1 MSNSE
6 MRSVPGDAS
15 GCGRAPL
22 VDAITMFLVREHA
35 SRIDEIRACLEQ
47 ALDEAGPDAFVELGD
62 HLARAGSDWDYFP
75 RDPLARRIHH
85 ALADPVLQHPPQLVG
100 LEYLDIVAGKP
111 VVMFPNH
118 LSYSDAN
125 VLDVLLQRAGASALT
140 DRLTV
145 IAGPKV
151 YSSVRRRFSSL
162 CFGTIKVPQSTTR
175 SSDEA
180 VMTARDVAHAA
191 QRALQ
196 VARDRLRLGEALLV
210 FAEGNR
216 SRSGQLQPLLPGV
229 ARYLDSPGTWVLPVG
244 IVGTE
249 RLFPVGDDSLYSGL
263 ISLTIGRPVLA
274 STLRERARRDRRIIM
289 DSIGFAI
296 ADLLP
301 HSYRGVYADVSP
313 ELAPAHSLFESV
325 WNASA

>member
-1 MSNSE
+1 MSKLE
-6 MRSVPGDAS
+6 PLPVPGDLRS

-22 VDAITMFLVREHA
+22 VDAITMFLAREHA
-35 SRIDEIRACLEQ
+35 SNINEIRACLEQ
-47 ALDEAGPDAFVELGD
+47 TLDEAGPDAFATLGD
-62 HLARAGSDWDYFP
+62 HLARAGSDWDYYP

-85 ALADPVLQHPPQLVG
+85 ALADPVLQHPPELVG
-100 LEYLDIVAGKP
+100 LEHLEAVEGKP
-111 VVMFPNH
+111 VVMFANH

-125 VLDVLLQRAGASALT
+125 VLDVLLQRAGADALT

-191 QRALQ
+191 HRALR
-196 VARDRLRLGEALLV
+196 VARERLRLGEALLV

-216 SRSGQLQPLLPGV
+216 SRTAQLQPLLPGV

-249 RLFPVGDDSLYSGL
+249 RLFPVDDDSLYSGP
-263 ISLTIGRPVLA
+263 IGLTVGRPMLA
-274 STLRERARRDRRIIM
+274 GALLQGARRNRRVIM

-301 HSYRGVYADVSP
+301 HSYRGAYANVSA
-313 ELAPAHSLFESV
+313 ELADAHSLFIRT
-325 WNASA
+325 WH

>member
-1 MSNSE
+1 MSAPE
-6 MRSVPGDAS
+6 FLPVPGDLRS

-22 VDAITMFLVREHA
+22 VDAITMFLAREHA
-35 SRIDEIRACLEQ
+35 SNINEIRACLEQ
-47 ALDEAGPDAFVELGD
+47 TLDEAGPDAFVTLGD
-62 HLARAGSDWDYFP
+62 RLARAGSDWDYYP

-85 ALADPVLQHPPQLVG
+85 ALADPVLQHPPELVG
-100 LEYLDIVAGKP
+100 LEHLDAVEGQP
-111 VVMFPNH
+111 VVMFANH

-125 VLDVLLQRAGASALT
+125 VLDVLLQRGGADALT

-191 QRALQ
+191 HRALR
-196 VARDRLRLGEALLV
+196 VARERLRLGEALLV

-216 SRSGQLQPLLPGV
+216 SRTAQLQPLLPGV

-249 RLFPVGDDSLYSGL
+249 RLFPVDDDSLYSGHIGL
-263 ISLTIGRPVLA
+263 AIGRPVLA
-274 STLRERARRDRRIIM
+274 GALLEGARRNRRVIM

-301 HSYRGVYADVSP
+301 HSYRGAYATVRP
-313 ELAPAHSLFESV
+313 ELADAHTLFARV
-325 WNASA
+325 WH

>member
-6 MRSVPGDAS
+6 PLPVPGDLGS

-22 VDAITMFLVREHA
+22 VDAITMFLAREHA
-35 SRIDEIRACLEQ
+35 SNIHEIRACLEQ
-47 ALDEAGPDAFVELGD
+47 TLDEAGPDAFVTLAD
-62 HLARAGSDWDYFP
+62 HLARAGSDWDYYP

-85 ALADPVLQHPPQLVG
+85 ALADPVLQHPPELVG
-100 LEYLDIVAGKP
+100 LEHLEAVAGKP
-111 VVMFPNH
+111 VVMIANH

-125 VLDVLLQRAGASALT
+125 VVDVLLQRAGAATLT

-180 VMTARDVAHAA
+180 VMTARDVAFAA
-191 QRALQ
+191 RRALA
-196 VARDRLRLGEALLV
+196 VARERLRLGEALLV

-216 SRSGQLQPLLPGV
+216 SRTAQLQPLLPGV
-229 ARYLDSPGTWVLPVG
+229 ARYLDSPSTWVLPLG

-249 RLFPVGDDSLYSGL
+249 RLFPVGDDSLYSGSIGL
-263 ISLTIGRPVLA
+263 RIGRPVLA
-274 STLRERARRDRRIIM
+274 GALLDGARRDRRVVM

-301 HSYRGVYADVSP
+301 DEYRGVYADASSA
-313 ELAPAHSLFESV
+313 LAKAHALFERV
-325 WNASA
+325 WQ

>member
-1 MSNSE
+1 MSDV
-6 MRSVPGDAS
+6 RHFDAGQGRP

-22 VDAITMFLVREHA
+22 VDAITMFLAREHA

-47 ALDEAGPDAFVELGD
+47 TLDEAGPDAFETLGD
-62 HLARAGSDWDYFP
+62 HLARAGSDWDYYP

-85 ALADPVLQHPPQLVG
+85 ALADPVLQRPPQVVG
-100 LEYLDIVAGKP
+100 LEHLDMIEGQP
-111 VVMFPNH
+111 VVMFANH

-125 VLDVLLQRAGASALT
+125 VLDVLLQRAGATALT

-180 VMTARDVAHAA
+180 VMSARDVALAA
-191 QRALQ
+191 RRALQ

-216 SRSGQLQPLLPGV
+216 SRSAQLQPLLPGV
-229 ARYLDSPGTWVLPVG
+229 ARYLDSPHTWVLPIG

-249 RLFPVGDDSLYSGL
+249 RLFPVGDDSLYSDGL
-263 ISLTIGRPVLA
+263 ISLTIGRPVLTG
-274 STLRERARRDRRIIM
+274 TLREGARRDRRVIM

-301 HSYRGVYADVSP
+301 ESYRGAYSVVSP
-313 ELAPAHSLFESV
+313 ELANAHALFSHT
-325 WNASA
+325 WH